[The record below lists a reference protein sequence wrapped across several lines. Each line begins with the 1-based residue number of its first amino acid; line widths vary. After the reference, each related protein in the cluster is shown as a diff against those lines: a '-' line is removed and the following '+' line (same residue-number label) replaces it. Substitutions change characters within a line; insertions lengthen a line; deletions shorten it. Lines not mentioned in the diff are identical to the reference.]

1 MSEKKANL
9 TKSVMTQIHKKKV
22 KMKPRSY
29 FIIGSFLL
37 GIGLTGVLVLTI
49 FFVNLMTFRL
59 RTHNPFSYLWF
70 GHSGLK
76 PFLVVF
82 PWWPLLLIV
91 GGFAGGIILLKRHD
105 ISYKKGFLVLI
116 IGLIIS
122 ISTLGFLL
130 DKMNFNGRTKR
141 LKPLRPLYQSQCM
154 GEDWIFGSV
163 VEAKDREIKLV
174 TSTEEEILVKWDE
187 ETLLPLGSD
196 FEVGERI
203 KAIGEWQEGIF
214 VAEGI
219 VRNRRHRQLINSQMD
234 EQMKDRPFKRNGNN
248 RRLY

>member
-1 MSEKKANL
+1 MSKKKDSL

-29 FIIGSFLL
+29 FIIGSLLL
-37 GIGLTGVLVLTI
+37 GIGLTGVLVLTV

-76 PFLVVF
+76 PFLTVF

-91 GGFAGGIILLKRHD
+91 GGFAGGIILLKRRD
-105 ISYKKGFLVLI
+105 VSYKKGFFALI

-130 DKMNFNGRTKR
+130 DKMDFNRRTKG
-141 LKPLRPLYQSQCM
+141 LKPLRPFYESQCI
-154 GEDWIFGSV
+154 GEDWVFGSILEV
-163 VEAKDREIKLV
+163 KDKEIKLV
-174 TSTEEEILVKWDE
+174 TPTEEEILVEWDE

-203 KAIGEWQEGIF
+203 KAIGEWQEEVF
-214 VAEGI
+214 AAEGI
-219 VRNRRHRQLINSQMD
+219 VRNRGYQQKINNQMD
-234 EQMKDRPFKRNGNN
+234 ERPFKRNGNN
-248 RRLY
+248 RR

>member
-1 MSEKKANL
+1 
-9 TKSVMTQIHKKKV
+9 MTQIHKKKV

-29 FIIGSFLL
+29 FIIGSLLL
-37 GIGLTGVLVLTI
+37 GMGLTGVLALTI

-59 RTHNPFSYLWF
+59 RIHNPFSYLWF

-76 PFLVVF
+76 PFLTVF
-82 PWWPLLLIV
+82 PWWPLLLII

-105 ISYKKGFLVLI
+105 ISYKKGFLALI

-130 DKMNFNGRTKR
+130 DKMDFNRRTKG
-141 LKPLRPLYQSQCM
+141 LKPLRPLYQSRCM
-154 GEDWIFGSV
+154 GEDWVFGSV
-163 VEAKDREIKLV
+163 VETKDKEIKIA
-174 TSTEEEILVKWDE
+174 TPTEEEVFVKWDE
-187 ETLLPLGSD
+187 ETHLPFGSD
-196 FEVGERI
+196 FEVGERV

-214 VAEGI
+214 MAEGI
-219 VRNRRHRQLINSQMD
+219 VKNRRNRQLINSQMNEQMD
-234 EQMKDRPFKRNGNN
+234 EQMKERPFKRNGNN